1 MTVVT
6 VARGD
11 DAMRTRRGPRASRR
25 GRLVMPWQRG
35 GVLLSHVDRE
45 ETHALS
51 AIINVAQ
58 VQGAC
63 TLPFCPPARA
73 KNVFCTSPTERRGVS
88 LRGTTFTLTS

>member
-1 MTVVT
+1 
-6 VARGD
+6 
-11 DAMRTRRGPRASRR
+11 
-25 GRLVMPWQRG
+25 MPWQRG

-73 KNVFCTSPTERRGVS
+73 QNVFCTSPTERRVVS
-88 LRGTTFTLTS
+88 LRGTTFNLHPHELSVDSATIQPGPVR